1 MLNLKIKEMKK
12 LIIGAVIL
20 LVQMSFGQVTKEL
33 GDFDTVKVY
42 DKLNVKLVQSS
53 ENKIVIKGAREAELE
68 AVNKNGILKIR
79 MPFPKLLSGNDLE
92 VTLYYKHIELIDVN
106 EGANVTSSEAI
117 KATSFKVSA
126 QEGGKINVDLDVEKL
141 NVSSVSGG
149 EITLT
154 GKATNQDA
162 KLGAGGYLLASKLST
177 AQTKV
182 SVSAG
187 GKADVN
193 ASTLVDAKVSAGGS
207 IYIYGKPKQIN
218 QKTVFG
224 GKIEEVK

>member
-1 MLNLKIKEMKK
+1 MKK
-12 LIIGAVIL
+12 LIIGAAIL
-20 LVQMSFGQVTKEL
+20 FVQMSFGQVTKEL

-42 DKLNVKLVQSS
+42 DKLSVKLVQSS
-53 ENKIVIKGAREAELE
+53 ENKVVIKGARETELE

-92 VTLYYKHIELIDVN
+92 VILYYKHIELIDVN
-106 EGANVTSSEAI
+106 EGAEVTSKETL

-126 QEGGKINVDLDVEKL
+126 QEGGKINVDLNVDKL
-141 NVSSVSGG
+141 KVSSVSGG
-149 EITLT
+149 EITAT
-154 GKATNQDA
+154 GKADNLDA
-162 KLGAGGYLLASKLST
+162 SLGAGGYFLGSKLATS
-177 AQTKV
+177 QTKV

-218 QKTVFG
+218 QKTVLG

>member
-1 MLNLKIKEMKK
+1 MKK
-12 LIIGAVIL
+12 LIIIAVVL
-20 LVQMSFGQVTKEL
+20 FFQMSFGQVTKEL

-53 ENKIVIKGAREAELE
+53 ENKLVIKGAREAELE

-79 MPFPKLLSGNDLE
+79 MPFPKLLSGEDLE

-106 EGANVTSSEAI
+106 EGAIVTSSETI

-126 QEGGKINVDLDVEKL
+126 QEGGKINVNLEVEKL
-141 NVSSVSGG
+141 KVSSVSGG
-149 EITLT
+149 EITLA
-154 GKATNQDA
+154 GKASNQVA
-162 KLGAGGYLLASKLST
+162 SLGAGGYLLASKLETS
-177 AQTKV
+177 QTTV

>member
-1 MLNLKIKEMKK
+1 MKK
-12 LIIGAVIL
+12 LIIGAAIL
-20 LVQMSFGQVTKEL
+20 FVQMSFGQVVKEL
-33 GDFDTVKVY
+33 GDFDTVKVF
-42 DKLNVKLVQSS
+42 DKLSVKVVQAN
-53 ENKIVIKGAREAELE
+53 ENKIVIKGAREAEVE
-68 AVNKNGILKIR
+68 AVNKNGILKLR
-79 MPFPKLLSGNDLE
+79 MPFPKLLSGNDLSI
-92 VTLYYKHIELIDVN
+92 TLYYKHIELIDVN
-106 EGANVTSSEAI
+106 EGATVTSNEAI

-126 QEGGKINVDLDVEKL
+126 QEGGVINVDLDVDKL
-141 NVSSVSGG
+141 KVSSVSGG
-149 EITLT
+149 SITLT
-154 GKATNQDA
+154 GKAENQVA
-162 KLGAGGYLLASKLST
+162 SLGAGGYLLASKLNTS
-177 AQTKV
+177 QTTV

>member
-1 MLNLKIKEMKK
+1 MRK
-12 LIIGAVIL
+12 LIIGAAIL
-20 LVQMSFGQVTKEL
+20 FVQMSFGQVTKQL
-33 GDFDTVKVY
+33 GDFDTVKVF
-42 DKLNVKLVQSS
+42 DKLSVKVVQAS
-53 ENKIVIKGAREAELE
+53 ENKIVIKGTREAEVE
-68 AVNKNGILKIR
+68 VVNKNGILKLR
-79 MPFPKLLSGNDLE
+79 MPFPKLLSGNDLSI
-92 VTLYYKHIELIDVN
+92 TLYYKHIELIDVN
-106 EGANVTSSEAI
+106 EGATVTSNEAI

-126 QEGGKINVDLDVEKL
+126 QEGGIINIDLDVDKL
-141 NVSSVSGG
+141 KVSSVSGG
-149 EITLT
+149 SITLT

-162 KLGAGGYLLASKLST
+162 SLGAGGYLLASKLST
-177 AQTKV
+177 SQTTV

>member
-1 MLNLKIKEMKK
+1 MKK
-12 LIIGAVIL
+12 LIIGAAIL
-20 LVQMSFGQVTKEL
+20 FVQMSFGQVTKEL

-42 DKLNVKLVQSS
+42 DKLSVTLVPSS
-53 ENKIVIKGAREAELE
+53 ENKIVIKGARETELE
-68 AVNKNGILKIR
+68 AVNKNGILKLR
-79 MPFPKLLSGNDLE
+79 MPFPKLLSGNDLN

-106 EGANVTSSEAI
+106 EGAIVTSKETI

-126 QEGGKINVDLDVEKL
+126 QEGGKINVDLDVDKL
-141 NVSSVSGG
+141 KVSSVSGG
-149 EITLT
+149 EITVT
-154 GKATNQDA
+154 GKADNLDA
-162 KLGAGGYLLASKLST
+162 GLGAGGYFLGSKLATS
-177 AQTKV
+177 QTKV

>member
-1 MLNLKIKEMKK
+1 MTK
-12 LIIGAVIL
+12 LIIGAAIL
-20 LVQMSFGQVTKEL
+20 FVQMSFGQVTKEL
-33 GDFDTVKVY
+33 GEFDTVKVY
-42 DKLNVKLVQSS
+42 DKLSVKVVQSS
-53 ENKIVIKGAREAELE
+53 ENKVVIKGAREAELE
-68 AVNKNGILKIR
+68 AVNKNGILKLR
-79 MPFPKLLSGNDLE
+79 MPFPKLLSGNDLQ
-92 VTLYYKHIELIDVN
+92 VTLYYKHIELIDAN
-106 EGANVTSSEAI
+106 EGAAVTSDGTI

-126 QEGGKINVDLDVEKL
+126 QEGAKINVDLDVDKL
-141 NVSSVSGG
+141 KVSSVSGG
-149 EITLT
+149 EITAT
-154 GKATNQDA
+154 GKAANLDA
-162 KLGAGGYLLASKLST
+162 SLGAGGYFLGSKLATS
-177 AQTKV
+177 QTKV

>member
-1 MLNLKIKEMKK
+1 MKK
-12 LIIGAVIL
+12 LVIIAAIL

-33 GDFDTVKVY
+33 GDFDSVKVF
-42 DKLNVKLVQSS
+42 DKLSVKLVQSS
-53 ENKIVIKGAREAELE
+53 ENKIVIKGARESEVE
-68 AVNKNGILKIR
+68 VVNKKGLLKLR
-79 MPFPKLLSGNDLE
+79 MPFPKLLSGNDLDIT
-92 VTLYYKHIELIDVN
+92 VYYKRLELIDVN
-106 EGANVTSSEAI
+106 EGANVTTKDAI
-117 KATSFKVSA
+117 KATVFKVSA
-126 QEGGKINVDLDVEKL
+126 QEGGTITAELNVDKL

-149 EITLT
+149 SITLS
-154 GKATNQDA
+154 GKADNQDA
-162 KLGAGGYLLASKLST
+162 SLGAGGYLLASKLKTS
-177 AQTKV
+177 QTKV

>member
-1 MLNLKIKEMKK
+1 MKK
-12 LIIGAVIL
+12 LIIGAAIL
-20 LVQMSFGQVTKEL
+20 FVQMSFGQVTKEL
-33 GDFDTVKVY
+33 GDFDTVKVF
-42 DKLNVKLVQSS
+42 DKLSVKLVQSS

-68 AVNKNGILKIR
+68 AVNKNGILKLR
-79 MPFPKLLSGNDLE
+79 MPFPKLLSGNDLD
-92 VTLYYKHIELIDVN
+92 VTVYYKHIELIDVN
-106 EGANVTSSEAI
+106 EGAQVTSKETL

-126 QEGGKINVDLDVEKL
+126 QEGGKIDVDLNVDKL
-141 NVSSVSGG
+141 KVSSVSGG
-149 EITLT
+149 EITVT
-154 GKATNQDA
+154 GKADNLDA
-162 KLGAGGYLLASKLST
+162 SLGAGGYFLGSKLST
-177 AQTKV
+177 SQTKV

-218 QKTVFG
+218 QKTVLG

>member
-1 MLNLKIKEMKK
+1 MKK
-12 LIIGAVIL
+12 LLIGAAIFIA
-20 LVQMSFGQVTKEL
+20 QMSFGQVTKEL

-42 DKLNVKLVQSS
+42 DKLSVKLVQSS
-53 ENKIVIKGAREAELE
+53 ENKVVIKGARETELE

-106 EGANVTSSEAI
+106 EGAEVTSKETLKS
-117 KATSFKVSA
+117 TSFKVSA
-126 QEGGKINVDLDVEKL
+126 QEGGKINVDLNVDKL
-141 NVSSVSGG
+141 KVSSVSGG
-149 EITLT
+149 EITVT
-154 GKATNQDA
+154 GKADNLDA
-162 KLGAGGYLLASKLST
+162 SLGAGGYFLGSKLATS
-177 AQTKV
+177 QTKV

-218 QKTVFG
+218 QKTVLG

>member
-1 MLNLKIKEMKK
+1 MKK
-12 LIIGAVIL
+12 LIIGAAIL
-20 LVQMSFGQVTKEL
+20 FVQMSFGQVTKEL
-33 GDFDTVKVY
+33 GEFDTVKVY
-42 DKLNVKLVQSS
+42 DKLSVKLVQSS
-53 ENKIVIKGAREAELE
+53 ENKVVIKGAREKELE
-68 AVNKNGILKIR
+68 AVNKNGVLKLR

-106 EGANVTSSEAI
+106 EGAEVTSKETL

-126 QEGGKINVDLDVEKL
+126 QEGGKINVDLNVDKL
-141 NVSSVSGG
+141 KVSSVSGG
-149 EITLT
+149 EITAT
-154 GKATNQDA
+154 GKADNLDA
-162 KLGAGGYLLASKLST
+162 SLGAGGYFLGSKLATS
-177 AQTKV
+177 QTKV

>member
-1 MLNLKIKEMKK
+1 MKK
-12 LIIGAVIL
+12 LLIGAAIL
-20 LVQMSFGQVTKEL
+20 VAQMSFGQITKNL
-33 GDFDTVKVY
+33 GDFDSVKVF
-42 DKLNVKLVQSS
+42 DKLHVKLVQSS
-53 ENKIVIKGAREAELE
+53 ENKIVIKGARESEVE
-68 AVNKNGILKIR
+68 VVNKQGLLKLR
-79 MPFPKLLSGNDLE
+79 MPFPKLLSGDDLDI
-92 VTLYYKHIELIDVN
+92 TLYYNNIELIDVN
-106 EGANVTSSEAI
+106 EGAIVSSTEPI
-117 KATSFKVSA
+117 KATAFKVSA
-126 QEGGKINVDLDVEKL
+126 QEGGKINVDLDVDKL
-141 NVSSVSGG
+141 KVSSVSGG

-162 KLGAGGYLLASKLST
+162 SLGAGGFLLASKLVTS
-177 AQTKV
+177 QTTV

-193 ASTLVDAKVSAGGS
+193 ASTLVEAKVSAGGS

>member
-1 MLNLKIKEMKK
+1 MKK
-12 LIIGAVIL
+12 LIVGAVIL
-20 LVQMSFGQVTKEL
+20 LTQMSFGQVTKTL

-42 DKLNVKLVQSS
+42 DKLSVKLVQSS
-53 ENKIVIKGAREAELE
+53 ENKIVIKGARETELE
-68 AVNKNGILKIR
+68 AVNKNGILKLR

-106 EGANVTSSEAI
+106 EGATVNSKETI

-126 QEGGKINVDLDVEKL
+126 QEGGKINVDLNVDKL
-141 NVSSVSGG
+141 KVSSVSGG
-149 EITLT
+149 EITAT
-154 GKATNQDA
+154 GKADNLDA
-162 KLGAGGYLLASKLST
+162 GLGAGGYFLGSKLTTS
-177 AQTKV
+177 QTKV

>member
-1 MLNLKIKEMKK
+1 MKK
-12 LIIGAVIL
+12 LIIGAAIL

-42 DKLNVKLVQSS
+42 DKLSVKLVQSS
-53 ENKIVIKGAREAELE
+53 ENKVVIKGAREAEVE
-68 AVNKNGILKIR
+68 AVNKNGILKLR
-79 MPFPKLLSGNDLE
+79 MPFPKLLSGNDLDI
-92 VTLYYKHIELIDVN
+92 TLYYKHLELIDVN
-106 EGANVTSSEAI
+106 EGANVSSREAI

-126 QEGGKINVDLDVEKL
+126 QEGATINVDLDVDKL
-141 NVSSVSGG
+141 KVSSVSGG
-149 EITLT
+149 SITLT
-154 GKATNQDA
+154 GKADNQVA
-162 KLGAGGYLLASKLST
+162 SLGAGGYLLASKLNTS
-177 AQTKV
+177 QTTV

>member
-1 MLNLKIKEMKK
+1 MKK
-12 LIIGAVIL
+12 LIIGAAIL
-20 LVQMSFGQVTKEL
+20 VAQLSFGQITKEL
-33 GDFDTVKVY
+33 GDFDSVKVF
-42 DKLNVKLVQSS
+42 DKLHVKLVQST
-53 ENKIVIKGAREAELE
+53 ENKIVIKGARESEVE
-68 AVNKNGILKIR
+68 VVNKSGLLKLR
-79 MPFPKLLSGNDLE
+79 MPFPKLLSGDDLSI
-92 VTLYYKHIELIDVN
+92 TLYYKHIELIDVN
-106 EGANVTSSEAI
+106 EGALVSSNKVI

-126 QEGGKINVDLDVEKL
+126 QEGGKIDVDLDVDKL

-149 EITLT
+149 EITLS
-154 GKATNQDA
+154 GKASNQDA
-162 KLGAGGYLLASKLST
+162 KLGAGGYLLASKLNTS
-177 AQTKV
+177 QTTV

>member
-1 MLNLKIKEMKK
+1 MKK
-12 LIIGAVIL
+12 LIIGMLIL
-20 LVQMSFGQVTKEL
+20 FLQMSFGQVTKTL
-33 GDFDTVKVY
+33 GDFDTIKVY

-53 ENKIVIKGAREAELE
+53 ENKLVVKGAREAELE

-79 MPFPKLLSGNDLE
+79 MPFPKLLSGEDLE

-106 EGANVTSSEAI
+106 EGAIVSGSETI

-126 QEGGKINVDLDVEKL
+126 QEGGKINVDLEVEKL
-141 NVSSVSGG
+141 KVSSVSGG

-154 GKATNQDA
+154 GKASNQVA
-162 KLGAGGYLLASKLST
+162 SLGAGGYLLASKLAT
-177 AQTKV
+177 FQTTV

-193 ASTLVDAKVSAGGS
+193 ASMLVDAKVSAGGS

>member
-1 MLNLKIKEMKK
+1 MRK
-12 LIIGAVIL
+12 LIIGAAIL
-20 LVQMSFGQVTKEL
+20 VAQLSFGQVTKEL
-33 GDFDTVKVY
+33 GEFDTVKVY
-42 DKLNVKLVQSS
+42 DKLSVTLVPSS
-53 ENKIVIKGAREAELE
+53 ENKIVIKGARETELE
-68 AVNKNGILKIR
+68 AVNKNGILKLR
-79 MPFPKLLSGNDLE
+79 MPFPKLLSGNDLD
-92 VTLYYKHIELIDVN
+92 VTLYYKRLELIDVN
-106 EGANVTSSEAI
+106 EGATVSSKETI

-126 QEGGKINVDLDVEKL
+126 QEGGKINVDLDVDKL
-141 NVSSVSGG
+141 KVSSVSGG
-149 EITLT
+149 EITVT
-154 GKATNQDA
+154 GKADNLDA
-162 KLGAGGYLLASKLST
+162 GLGAGGYFLGSKLATS
-177 AQTKV
+177 QTKV

>member
-1 MLNLKIKEMKK
+1 MKK

-20 LVQMSFGQVTKEL
+20 FIQMSFGQVTKEL

-53 ENKIVIKGAREAELE
+53 ENKIVIKGARESELE
-68 AVNKNGILKIR
+68 AVNKNGLLKIR

-106 EGANVTSSEAI
+106 EGASVTSSEAI

-126 QEGGKINVDLDVEKL
+126 QEGGKINVDLDVDKL
-141 NVSSVSGG
+141 KVSSVSGG

-154 GKATNQDA
+154 GKAENQVA
-162 KLGAGGYLLASKLST
+162 SLGAGGYLLASKLST
-177 AQTKV
+177 SQTTV

-193 ASTLVDAKVSAGGS
+193 ASTLVEAKVSAGGS

>member
-1 MLNLKIKEMKK
+1 MKK
-12 LIIGAVIL
+12 LIIGAAIL
-20 LVQMSFGQVTKEL
+20 FVQMSFGQVTKEL

-42 DKLNVKLVQSS
+42 DKLSVKLVQSS

-68 AVNKNGILKIR
+68 AVNKNGILKLR

-92 VTLYYKHIELIDVN
+92 VTLYYKHIELIDAN
-106 EGANVTSSEAI
+106 EGATVNSKETI

-126 QEGGKINVDLDVEKL
+126 QEGAKINVDLNVDKL
-141 NVSSVSGG
+141 KVSSVSGG
-149 EITLT
+149 EITVT
-154 GKATNQDA
+154 GKADNLEA
-162 KLGAGGYLLASKLST
+162 GLGAGGYFLGSKLATS
-177 AQTKV
+177 QTKV

>member
-1 MLNLKIKEMKK
+1 MRK
-12 LIIGAVIL
+12 LIIGVAIL
-20 LVQMSFGQVTKEL
+20 FVQMSFGQVTKEL
-33 GDFDTVKVY
+33 GDFDTVKVF
-42 DKLNVKLVQSS
+42 DKLSVKLIQGS
-53 ENKIVIKGAREAELE
+53 ENKIVIKGARETEVE
-68 AVNKNGILKIR
+68 AVNKNGILKLR
-79 MPFPKLLSGNDLE
+79 MPFPKLLSGNDLDI
-92 VTLYYKHIELIDVN
+92 TLYYKHIELIDVN
-106 EGANVTSSEAI
+106 EGATVTSNEAI

-126 QEGGKINVDLDVEKL
+126 QEGGIINVDLNVDKL
-141 NVSSVSGG
+141 KVSSVSGG
-149 EITLT
+149 SITLT
-154 GKATNQDA
+154 GKAENQVA
-162 KLGAGGYLLASKLST
+162 SLGAGGYLLASKLNTS
-177 AQTKV
+177 QTTV

>member
-1 MLNLKIKEMKK
+1 MKK
-12 LIIGAVIL
+12 LVLGVAM
-20 LVQMSFGQVTKEL
+20 LVAQMSFAQVTKDL
-33 GDFDTVKVY
+33 GEFDSVKVY
-42 DKLNVKLVQSS
+42 DKLNVKLVESA
-53 ENKIVIKGAREAELE
+53 ENKIIIKGARESEVE
-68 AVNKNGILKIR
+68 IVNKKGILKIR
-79 MPFPKLLSGNDLE
+79 MPFPKLLSGNDLDI
-92 VTLYYKHIELIDVN
+92 TLYYKKLELIDVN
-106 EGANVTSSEAI
+106 EGAAVSSSEAI

-126 QEGGKINVDLDVEKL
+126 QEGATINVKLDVDKL
-141 NVSSVSGG
+141 KVSSVSGG
-149 EITLT
+149 EITLNGET
-154 GKATNQDA
+154 DNVDA
-162 KLGAGGYLLASKLST
+162 SLGAGGFLYASKLNTS
-177 AQTKV
+177 QTTV

>member
-1 MLNLKIKEMKK
+1 MKK
-12 LIIGAVIL
+12 LIIGAAIL
-20 LVQMSFGQVTKEL
+20 FVQMSFGQVTKEL

-42 DKLNVKLVQSS
+42 DKLSVKLVQSS
-53 ENKIVIKGAREAELE
+53 ENKVVIKGAREAELE

-92 VTLYYKHIELIDVN
+92 VTLYYKHIELIDAN
-106 EGANVTSSEAI
+106 EGAAVTSDGTI

-126 QEGGKINVDLDVEKL
+126 QEGAKINVDLDVDKL
-141 NVSSVSGG
+141 KVSSVSGG
-149 EITLT
+149 EITTT
-154 GKATNQDA
+154 GKAANLDA
-162 KLGAGGYLLASKLST
+162 SLGAGGYFLGSKLATS
-177 AQTKV
+177 QTKV

>member
-1 MLNLKIKEMKK
+1 MKK
-12 LIIGAVIL
+12 LIIGAAIL
-20 LVQMSFGQVTKEL
+20 FVQMSFSQVTKEL

-42 DKLNVKLVQSS
+42 DKLSVKLVPSS
-53 ENKIVIKGAREAELE
+53 ENKVVIKGAREAELE
-68 AVNKNGILKIR
+68 AVNKNGVLKLR

-106 EGANVTSSEAI
+106 EGAEVVSKEAI

-126 QEGGKINVDLDVEKL
+126 QEGGKINVDLDVDKL
-141 NVSSVSGG
+141 KVSSVSGG
-149 EITLT
+149 EITAT
-154 GKATNQDA
+154 GKADNLDA
-162 KLGAGGYLLASKLST
+162 SLGAGGYFLGSKLATS
-177 AQTKV
+177 QTKV

>member
-1 MLNLKIKEMKK
+1 MKK
-12 LIIGAVIL
+12 LIIIAVVL
-20 LVQMSFGQVTKEL
+20 FFQMSFGQVTKTL

-42 DKLNVKLVQSS
+42 DKLHVKLVQSS
-53 ENKIVIKGAREAELE
+53 ENKLVIKGVREAELE

-79 MPFPKLLSGNDLE
+79 MPFPKLLSGEDLE

-106 EGANVTSSEAI
+106 EGAIVTSSETI

-126 QEGGKINVDLDVEKL
+126 QEGGKINVDLEVEKL
-141 NVSSVSGG
+141 KVSSVSGG
-149 EITLT
+149 EITLA
-154 GKATNQDA
+154 GKASNQVA
-162 KLGAGGYLLASKLST
+162 SLGAGGYLLASKLETS
-177 AQTKV
+177 QTTV

>member
-1 MLNLKIKEMKK
+1 MKK
-12 LIIGAVIL
+12 LIIGAAIL
-20 LVQMSFGQVTKEL
+20 FVQMSFAQVTKEL
-33 GDFDTVKVY
+33 GDFDSVKVY

-79 MPFPKLLSGNDLE
+79 MPFPKLLSGNDLD
-92 VTLYYKHIELIDVN
+92 VTLYYKRIELIDVN
-106 EGANVTSSEAI
+106 EGAEVTSKETV

-126 QEGGKINVDLDVEKL
+126 QEGGKIKVDLDVDKL

-149 EITLT
+149 EITAT
-154 GKATNQDA
+154 GKATNLDA
-162 KLGAGGYLLASKLST
+162 GLGAGGYFLGSKLATS
-177 AQTKV
+177 QTKV

>member
-1 MLNLKIKEMKK
+1 MKK
-12 LIIGAVIL
+12 LIIGAAIL
-20 LVQMSFGQVTKEL
+20 FVQMSFGQVTKEL
-33 GDFDTVKVY
+33 GEFDTVKVY
-42 DKLNVKLVQSS
+42 DKLSVKLVQSS
-53 ENKIVIKGAREAELE
+53 ENKVVIKGAREAELE
-68 AVNKNGILKIR
+68 AVNKNGILKLR
-79 MPFPKLLSGNDLE
+79 MPFPKLLSGNDLQ

-106 EGANVTSSEAI
+106 EGAEVKSDGTI

-126 QEGGKINVDLDVEKL
+126 QEGGKINVDLDVDKL
-141 NVSSVSGG
+141 KVSSVSGG
-149 EITLT
+149 EITAT
-154 GKATNQDA
+154 GKAANLDA
-162 KLGAGGYLLASKLST
+162 SLGAGGYFLGSKLATS
-177 AQTKV
+177 QTKV

>member
-1 MLNLKIKEMKK
+1 MKK
-12 LIIGAVIL
+12 LVLGVAM
-20 LVQMSFGQVTKEL
+20 LVAQMSFAQVTKDL
-33 GDFDTVKVY
+33 GEFDSVKVY
-42 DKLNVKLVQSS
+42 DKLNVKLVESA
-53 ENKIVIKGAREAELE
+53 ENKIIIKGARESEVE
-68 AVNKNGILKIR
+68 IVNKKGILKIR
-79 MPFPKLLSGNDLE
+79 MPFPKLLSGNDLDI
-92 VTLYYKHIELIDVN
+92 TLYYKKLELIDVN
-106 EGANVTSSEAI
+106 EGAAVSSSEAI

-126 QEGGKINVDLDVEKL
+126 QEGATINVKLDVDKL
-141 NVSSVSGG
+141 KVSSVSGG
-149 EITLT
+149 EITLN
-154 GKATNQDA
+154 GEADNVDA
-162 KLGAGGYLLASKLST
+162 SLGAGGFLYASKLNTS
-177 AQTKV
+177 QTTV

>member
-1 MLNLKIKEMKK
+1 MKK
-12 LIIGAVIL
+12 LLIGAAIL
-20 LVQMSFGQVTKEL
+20 VAQMSFGQITKNL
-33 GDFDTVKVY
+33 GDFDSVKVF
-42 DKLNVKLVQSS
+42 DKLSVKLVQSS
-53 ENKIVIKGAREAELE
+53 ENKIVIKGARESEVE
-68 AVNKNGILKIR
+68 VVNKNGILKLR
-79 MPFPKLLSGNDLE
+79 MPFPKLLSGDDLDI
-92 VTLYYKHIELIDVN
+92 TLYYKHIELIDVN
-106 EGANVTSSEAI
+106 EGAIVTSSEAI

-126 QEGGKINVDLDVEKL
+126 QEGAKINVDLDVEKL
-141 NVSSVSGG
+141 KVSSVSGG

-162 KLGAGGYLLASKLST
+162 SLGAGGYLLASKLATS
-177 AQTKV
+177 QTTV

-193 ASTLVDAKVSAGGS
+193 ASTLVEAKVSAGGS

-224 GKIEEVK
+224 CKIEEVK

>member
-1 MLNLKIKEMKK
+1 MKK
-12 LIIGAVIL
+12 LIIGAAIL
-20 LVQMSFGQVTKEL
+20 FVQMSFGQVTKDV
-33 GDFDTVKVY
+33 GDFDTVKVF
-42 DKLNVKLVQSS
+42 DKLSIKLVPSS
-53 ENKIVIKGAREAELE
+53 ENKVVIKGARESEVE
-68 AVNKNGILKIR
+68 VVNKKGVLKLR
-79 MPFPKLLSGNDLE
+79 MPFPKLLSGNDLDI
-92 VTLYYKHIELIDVN
+92 TLYYKHLELIDVN
-106 EGANVTSSEAI
+106 EGANVTSKDAI

-126 QEGGKINVDLDVEKL
+126 QEGGTIDVNLDVDKL
-141 NVSSVSGG
+141 KVSSVSGG
-149 EITLT
+149 SITLS
-154 GKATNQDA
+154 GKAANQDA
-162 KLGAGGYLLASKLST
+162 SLGAGGYLLASKLST
-177 AQTKV
+177 SQTTV

>member
-1 MLNLKIKEMKK
+1 MKK
-12 LIIGAVIL
+12 LIIGAAIL
-20 LVQMSFGQVTKEL
+20 FVQMSFGQVTKEL

-53 ENKIVIKGAREAELE
+53 ENKIVIKGARETELE
-68 AVNKNGILKIR
+68 AVNKNGILKVR

-106 EGANVTSSEAI
+106 EGAEVTSKETL

-126 QEGGKINVDLDVEKL
+126 QEGGKINVDLNVDKL
-141 NVSSVSGG
+141 KVSSVSGG
-149 EITLT
+149 EITAT
-154 GKATNQDA
+154 GKADNLDA
-162 KLGAGGYLLASKLST
+162 SLGAGGYFLGSKLATS
-177 AQTKV
+177 QTKV

>member
-1 MLNLKIKEMKK
+1 MKK
-12 LIIGAVIL
+12 LIIGAAIL
-20 LVQMSFGQVTKEL
+20 FVQMSFGQVTKEL
-33 GDFDTVKVY
+33 GEFDTVKVY
-42 DKLNVKLVQSS
+42 DKLLVKLVQSS
-53 ENKIVIKGAREAELE
+53 ENKVVIKGAREAELE
-68 AVNKNGILKIR
+68 AVNKNGILKLR

-106 EGANVTSSEAI
+106 EGAEVTSKETL

-126 QEGGKINVDLDVEKL
+126 QEGGKINVDLNVDKL
-141 NVSSVSGG
+141 KVSSVSGG
-149 EITLT
+149 EITVT
-154 GKATNQDA
+154 GKADNLDA
-162 KLGAGGYLLASKLST
+162 SLGAGGYFLGSKLATS
-177 AQTKV
+177 QTKV

>member
-1 MLNLKIKEMKK
+1 MKK
-12 LIIGAVIL
+12 LIIGAAIL
-20 LVQMSFGQVTKEL
+20 FVQMSFSQVTKTL

-42 DKLNVKLVQSS
+42 DKLSVKLVPSS
-53 ENKIVIKGAREAELE
+53 ENKVVIKGAREAELE
-68 AVNKNGILKIR
+68 AVNKNGVLKLR

-106 EGANVTSSEAI
+106 EGAEIISKEAI

-126 QEGGKINVDLDVEKL
+126 QEGGKINVDLNVDKL
-141 NVSSVSGG
+141 KVSSVSGG
-149 EITLT
+149 EITAT
-154 GKATNQDA
+154 GKADNLDA
-162 KLGAGGYLLASKLST
+162 SLGAGGYFLGSKLATS
-177 AQTKV
+177 QTKV

>member
-1 MLNLKIKEMKK
+1 MKK
-12 LIIGAVIL
+12 LLIGVAIL
-20 LVQMSFGQVTKEL
+20 FVQMSFAQITKEV
-33 GDFDTVKVY
+33 GDFDEVKVF
-42 DKLNVKLVQSS
+42 DKLHVKLVASS
-53 ENKIVIKGAREAELE
+53 DNKVVIKGARESEVE
-68 AVNKNGILKIR
+68 VINKKGILKIR
-79 MPFPKLLSGNDLE
+79 MTMSKLLSGDDLDI
-92 VTLYYKHIELIDVN
+92 TLYYKHIELIDVN
-106 EGANVTSSEAI
+106 EGALVTSTEPV

-126 QEGGKINVDLDVEKL
+126 QEGGKINVDLDVDKL
-141 NVSSVSGG
+141 KVSSVSGG

-154 GKATNQDA
+154 GKASNQDA
-162 KLGAGGYLLASKLST
+162 SLGAGGFLLASKLVTS
-177 AQTKV
+177 QTTV

-193 ASTLVDAKVSAGGS
+193 ATTLVDAKVSAGGS

>member
-1 MLNLKIKEMKK
+1 MRK
-12 LIIGAVIL
+12 LIIGATIL
-20 LVQMSFGQVTKEL
+20 FVQMSFGQVTKEL
-33 GDFDTVKVY
+33 GEFDTVKVY
-42 DKLNVKLVQSS
+42 DKLSVKLVQSS
-53 ENKIVIKGAREAELE
+53 ENKVVVKGAREKELE
-68 AVNKNGILKIR
+68 AVNKNGVLKLR

-92 VTLYYKHIELIDVN
+92 VTLYYKHLELIDVN
-106 EGANVTSSEAI
+106 EGAEVTSKETL

-126 QEGGKINVDLDVEKL
+126 QEGGKINVDLNVDKL
-141 NVSSVSGG
+141 KVSSVSGG
-149 EITLT
+149 EITVT
-154 GKATNQDA
+154 GKADNLDA
-162 KLGAGGYLLASKLST
+162 GLGAGGYFLGSKLATS
-177 AQTKV
+177 QTKV

>member
-1 MLNLKIKEMKK
+1 MKK
-12 LIIGAVIL
+12 LIIGAAIL
-20 LVQMSFGQVTKEL
+20 FVQMSFGQVTKEL
-33 GDFDTVKVY
+33 GDFDTVKVF
-42 DKLNVKLVQSS
+42 DKLSVKLVQSS
-53 ENKIVIKGAREAELE
+53 ENKIVIKGAREAEVE
-68 AVNKNGILKIR
+68 AVNKNGILKLR
-79 MPFPKLLSGNDLE
+79 MPFPKLLSGNDLDI
-92 VTLYYKHIELIDVN
+92 TLYYKHIELIDVN
-106 EGANVTSSEAI
+106 EGAEAKSSETI

-126 QEGGKINVDLDVEKL
+126 QEGGIINVDLNVDKL
-141 NVSSVSGG
+141 KVSSVSGG
-149 EITLT
+149 SITLT
-154 GKATNQDA
+154 GKAENQVA
-162 KLGAGGYLLASKLST
+162 SLGAGGYLLASKLNTS
-177 AQTKV
+177 QTTV